1 MGDLFTT
8 QELMIFGVVMLVV
21 LLITVIATLE
31 IQKAQKRKKNKIRKK
46 ESTSDMFFLKAY
58 MKLSRFF
65 LTEDALRKITENVQ
79 SMSCYSP
86 RDSFIL
92 AAKYLLMAL
101 SIGVA
106 FVIGS
111 IFLFDDII
119 SIILCSSFGFIFASV
134 MVDKQIDKIN
144 IKVYNQLRGAIS
156 SIREEYLRTNSVP
169 EAIENSEYGKE
180 LKPSFD
186 SIYNILTQ
194 SNAES
199 KLKEFF
205 ERTPFR
211 HIQTLARV
219 CYDINNSGDEIDA
232 LGNSNF
238 LTAMNNMSTDINNEL
253 SRMKYQKTKFGKLEY
268 LALIPVVGIK
278 LIESFFV
285 GIMPGT
291 AVIYEGSTGYVI
303 RIATLAISIIVYTI
317 IAKINTT
324 QSIKEDDR
332 NPVFCNLIKNSKFIR
347 HFVYDWAPKNDRK
360 GSRQK
365 VQDRLQKALSKKG
378 VEEFYLEKVVYAI
391 GVFIISIFALLCAI
405 QMGKQHMLAS
415 TQSLSLV
422 DMEMSVDIDQQTL
435 LDMDNE
441 YMASRDEGKEY
452 STDELTMFVQGRL
465 PGLSDMEIQDQMK
478 RIESK
483 YQTIKNAYFHWYY
496 IIICFVLGFIGYM
509 LPNALIMLRRWLV
522 VNEAEDDFL
531 QLQTLMSIIMNT
543 DGDTLDALEQMSEM
557 SKIHKEML
565 LYCYH
570 SYPSNPD
577 KELWML
583 EQKTPIMEFKRFI
596 GKMRLSVSDLS
607 LKEVFSDLML
617 EREYIQEQRDIKMR
631 QSIDKKRTLCGML
644 SKLPMGIMVIGEF
657 LFPIGYLGATE
668 LMSAINSM
676 QSM

>member
-1 MGDLFTT
+1 MGLTKQDYIMFACI
-8 QELMIFGVVMLVV
+8 MIPVLVLTIIGVLWF
-21 LLITVIATLE
+21 E
-31 IQKAQKRKKNKIRKK
+31 KQKKRKKNKMRKK
-46 ESTSDMFFLKAY
+46 DSGLDIFLLKVY
-58 MKLSRFF
+58 MKLDNFF
-65 LTEDALRKITENVQ
+65 LTEDTLRKITKQVQ

-86 RDSFIL
+86 RDSYIL
-92 AAKYLLMAL
+92 AAKYMLMAMG
-101 SIGVA
+101 IAAA
-106 FVIGS
+106 FIIAAV
-111 IFLFDDII
+111 LMFDDMV
-119 SIILCSSFGFIFASV
+119 SVALCSSFGLVFASV
-134 MVDKQIDKIN
+134 MVDKQVDKIN

-169 EAIENSEYGKE
+169 EAIENAEYGKE

-194 SNAES
+194 SNAEA

-232 LGNSNF
+232 YGNSNF

-253 SRMKYQKTKFGKLEY
+253 SRMKYQKMRFGKLEY

-278 LIESFFV
+278 IIEKFFV

-291 AVIYEGSTGYVI
+291 AVIYQGSTGYLI
-303 RIATLAISIIVYTI
+303 RIGTLALSIVVYTI

-332 NPVFCNLIKNSKFIR
+332 IYAFCALIKNSKFIR
-347 HFVYDWAPKNDRK
+347 HFVYDWCPKNDK
-360 GSRQK
+360 KNSRMK
-365 VQDRLQKALSKKG
+365 VQNKLNKALSKKG
-378 VEEFYLEKVVYAI
+378 VEEFYLEKVVYGIAI
-391 GVFIISIFALLCAI
+391 FFISIFAMLCAI
-405 QMGKQHMLAS
+405 QMGKQHMLGS

-422 DMEMSVDIDQQTL
+422 DMELSIKVDKQTM

-441 YMASRDEGKEY
+441 YIKMRESGKEFKN
-452 STDELTMFVQGRL
+452 DEAYNFVQKYM
-465 PGLSDMEIQDQMK
+465 PGLSDMETQDQQK
-478 RIESK
+478 RLESK
-483 YQTIKNAYFHWYY
+483 YNTIAKAYFHWWM
-496 IIICFVLGFIGYM
+496 IIICFILAVVGYN
-509 LPNALIMLRRWLV
+509 LPNMLLKLRRWLV

-557 SKIHKEML
+557 SKIHQEML

-577 KELWML
+577 KELWIL

-607 LKEVFSDLML
+607 LKEVFADLML
-617 EREYIQEQRDIKMR
+617 ERDYIQEQRDIKMR
-631 QSIDKKRTLCGML
+631 QAIDKKRTLCGML
-644 SKLPMGIMVIGEF
+644 SKAPMGIMVVGEF

>member
-1 MGDLFTT
+1 MGLTKQDYIMFACI
-8 QELMIFGVVMLVV
+8 MIPVLVLTIIGVLWF
-21 LLITVIATLE
+21 E
-31 IQKAQKRKKNKIRKK
+31 KQKKRKKNKMRKK
-46 ESTSDMFFLKAY
+46 DSGLDIFLLKVY
-58 MKLSRFF
+58 MKLDNFF
-65 LTEDALRKITENVQ
+65 LTEDTLRKITKQVQ

-86 RDSFIL
+86 RDSYIL
-92 AAKYLLMAL
+92 AAKYMLMAMG
-101 SIGVA
+101 IAAA
-106 FVIGS
+106 FIIAAV
-111 IFLFDDII
+111 LMFDDMV
-119 SIILCSSFGFIFASV
+119 SVALCSSFGLVFASV
-134 MVDKQIDKIN
+134 MVDKQVDKIN

-169 EAIENSEYGKE
+169 EAIENAEYGKE

-194 SNAES
+194 SNAEA

-232 LGNSNF
+232 YGNSNF

-253 SRMKYQKTKFGKLEY
+253 SRMKYQKMRFGKLEY

-278 LIESFFV
+278 IIEKFFV

-291 AVIYEGSTGYVI
+291 AVIYQGSTGYLI
-303 RIATLAISIIVYTI
+303 RIGTLALSIVVYTI

-332 NPVFCNLIKNSKFIR
+332 IYAFCALIKNSKFIR
-347 HFVYDWAPKNDRK
+347 HFVYDWCPKNDK
-360 GSRQK
+360 KNSRMK
-365 VQDRLQKALSKKG
+365 VQNKLNKALSKKG
-378 VEEFYLEKVVYAI
+378 VEEFYLEKVVYGIAI
-391 GVFIISIFALLCAI
+391 FFISIFAMLCAI
-405 QMGKQHMLAS
+405 QMGKQHMLGS

-422 DMEMSVDIDQQTL
+422 DMELSIKVDKQDM

-441 YMASRDEGKEY
+441 YIKMRESGKEFKN
-452 STDELTMFVQGRL
+452 DEAYNFVQKYM
-465 PGLSDMEIQDQMK
+465 PGLSDMETQDQQK
-478 RIESK
+478 RLESK
-483 YQTIKNAYFHWYY
+483 YNTIAKAYFHWWM
-496 IIICFVLGFIGYM
+496 IIICFALAVIGYN
-509 LPNALIMLRRWLV
+509 LPNMLLKLRRWLV

-557 SKIHKEML
+557 SKIHQEML

-577 KELWML
+577 KELWIL

-607 LKEVFSDLML
+607 LKEVFADLML
-617 EREYIQEQRDIKMR
+617 ERDYIQEQRDIKMR
-631 QSIDKKRTLCGML
+631 QAIDKKRTLCGML
-644 SKLPMGIMVIGEF
+644 SKAPMGIMVVGEF

>member
-1 MGDLFTT
+1 MGLTKQDYIMFACI
-8 QELMIFGVVMLVV
+8 MIPVLVLTIIGVLWF
-21 LLITVIATLE
+21 E
-31 IQKAQKRKKNKIRKK
+31 KQKKRKKNKMRKK
-46 ESTSDMFFLKAY
+46 DSGLDIFLLKVY
-58 MKLSRFF
+58 MKLDNFF
-65 LTEDALRKITENVQ
+65 LTEDTLRKITKQVQ

-86 RDSFIL
+86 RDSYIL
-92 AAKYLLMAL
+92 AAKYMLMAMG
-101 SIGVA
+101 IAAA
-106 FVIGS
+106 FIIAAV
-111 IFLFDDII
+111 LMFDDMV
-119 SIILCSSFGFIFASV
+119 SVALCSSFGLVFASV
-134 MVDKQIDKIN
+134 MVDKQVDKIN

-169 EAIENSEYGKE
+169 EAIENAEYGKE

-194 SNAES
+194 SNAEA

-232 LGNSNF
+232 YGNSNF

-253 SRMKYQKTKFGKLEY
+253 SRMKYQKMRFGKLEY

-278 LIESFFV
+278 IIEKFFV

-291 AVIYEGSTGYVI
+291 AVIYQGSTGYLI
-303 RIATLAISIIVYTI
+303 RIGTLALSIVVYTI

-332 NPVFCNLIKNSKFIR
+332 IYAFCALIKNSKFIR
-347 HFVYDWAPKNDRK
+347 HFVYDWCPKNDK
-360 GSRQK
+360 KNSRMK
-365 VQDRLQKALSKKG
+365 VQNKLNKALSKKG
-378 VEEFYLEKVVYAI
+378 VEEFYLEKVVYGIAI
-391 GVFIISIFALLCAI
+391 FFISIFAMMCAI
-405 QMGKQHMLAS
+405 QMGKQHMLGS

-422 DMEMSVDIDQQTL
+422 DMELSIKVDKQDM

-441 YMASRDEGKEY
+441 YIKMRESGKEFKN
-452 STDELTMFVQGRL
+452 DEAYNFVQKYM
-465 PGLSDMEIQDQMK
+465 PGLSDMETQDQQK
-478 RIESK
+478 RLESK
-483 YQTIKNAYFHWYY
+483 YNTIAKAYFHWWM
-496 IIICFVLGFIGYM
+496 IIICFILAVIGYN
-509 LPNALIMLRRWLV
+509 LPNMLLTLRRWLV

-557 SKIHKEML
+557 SKIHQEML

-577 KELWML
+577 KELWIL

-607 LKEVFSDLML
+607 LKEVFADLML
-617 EREYIQEQRDIKMR
+617 ERDYIQEQRDIKMR
-631 QSIDKKRTLCGML
+631 QAIDKKRTLCGML
-644 SKLPMGIMVIGEF
+644 SKAPMGIMVVGEF

>member
-8 QELMIFGVVMLVV
+8 QELIIFGVVMFSMM
-21 LLITVIATLE
+21 LIGSIAFLE
-31 IQKAQKRKKNKIRKK
+31 IQKRQKRAKRKLKKS
-46 ESTSDMFFLKAY
+46 ESATDQFLLQAY
-58 MKLSRFF
+58 MKLRSFF
-65 LTEDALRKITENVQ
+65 LTSGTVEKVTKNVQ
-79 SMSCYSP
+79 SMSCYAP
-86 RDSFIL
+86 RDSYIL
-92 AAKYLLMAL
+92 TAKYVIMAMC
-101 SIGVA
+101 IAVA
-106 FVIGS
+106 FLIGS
-111 IFLFDDII
+111 VILFDDII
-119 SIILCSSFGFIFASV
+119 SMILCSSFGFIFASV

-169 EAIENSEYGKE
+169 EAIENAEYGKE

-194 SNAES
+194 SRGEE
-199 KLKEFF
+199 KLNEFF

-219 CYDINNSGDEIDA
+219 CYDINNSGDEIDQH
-232 LGNSNF
+232 GNSNF

-253 SRMKYQKTKFGKLEY
+253 SRMKYQKMKFGMLEY
-268 LALIPVVGIK
+268 LALIPVVGIR
-278 LIESFFV
+278 LIETFFV

-303 RIATLAISIIVYTI
+303 RISTLAISIIVYTI

-324 QSIKEDDR
+324 QSINEDDR
-332 NPVFCNLIKNSKFIR
+332 SPVFCNLIEKNKFIR
-347 HFVYDWAPKNDRK
+347 HLVYDWCPKNDK
-360 GSRQK
+360 KQSRLK
-365 VQDRLQKALSKKG
+365 VQNKLNKALSKKG
-378 VEEFYLEKVVYAI
+378 VEEFYLEKMTYAV
-391 GVFIISIFALLCAI
+391 GVFLISILALLCAI
-405 QMGKQHMLAS
+405 QMGRQHMLTS

-422 DMEMSVDIDQQTL
+422 DMEMSVEVDQQDL

-441 YMASRDEGKEY
+441 YIAERESGKEF
-452 STDELTMFVQGRL
+452 SNDEAYYFVQNRI
-465 PGLSDMEIQDQMK
+465 PGLSDMEIQDQQK
-478 RIESK
+478 RLESK
-483 YQTIKNAYFHWYY
+483 YNTIKNSYFHWWM
-496 IIICFVLGFIGYM
+496 ILICFGISIAGYM
-509 LPNALIMLRRWLV
+509 LPNMLLMLRRWLV
-522 VNEAEDDFL
+522 INEAEDDFL
-531 QLQTLMSIIMNT
+531 QLQTLMSILMNT
-543 DGDTLDALEQMSEM
+543 DGDTLDALEQMSQM

-577 KELWML
+577 KELWTL

-596 GKMRLSVSDLS
+596 GKMRLTVTDLS
-607 LKEVFSDLML
+607 LREVFADLML

-631 QSIDKKRTLCGML
+631 RSIDKKRTLCGML

-676 QSM
+676 QEM

>member
-1 MGDLFTT
+1 MGLTKQDYIMFACI
-8 QELMIFGVVMLVV
+8 MIPVLVLTIIGV
-21 LLITVIATLE
+21 IWFE
-31 IQKAQKRKKNKIRKK
+31 KQKKRKKNKMRKK
-46 ESTSDMFFLKAY
+46 DSGLDIFLLKVY
-58 MKLSRFF
+58 MKLDNFF
-65 LTEDALRKITENVQ
+65 LTEDILRKITKQVQ

-86 RDSFIL
+86 RDSYIL
-92 AAKYLLMAL
+92 AAKYMLMAMG
-101 SIGVA
+101 IAAA
-106 FVIGS
+106 FIIAAV
-111 IFLFDDII
+111 LMFDDMV
-119 SIILCSSFGFIFASV
+119 SVALCSSFGLVFASV
-134 MVDKQIDKIN
+134 MVDKQVDKIN

-169 EAIENSEYGKE
+169 EAIENAEYGKE

-194 SNAES
+194 SNAEA

-232 LGNSNF
+232 YGNSNF

-253 SRMKYQKTKFGKLEY
+253 SRMKYQKMRFGKLEY

-278 LIESFFV
+278 IIEKFFV

-291 AVIYEGSTGYVI
+291 AVIYQGSTGYLI
-303 RIATLAISIIVYTI
+303 RIGTLALSIVVYTI

-332 NPVFCNLIKNSKFIR
+332 IYAFCALIKNSKFIR
-347 HFVYDWAPKNDRK
+347 HFVYDWCPKNDK
-360 GSRQK
+360 KNSRMK
-365 VQDRLQKALSKKG
+365 VQNKLNKALSKKG
-378 VEEFYLEKVVYAI
+378 VEEFYLEKVVYGIAI
-391 GVFIISIFALLCAI
+391 FFISIFAMLCAI
-405 QMGKQHMLAS
+405 QMGKQHMLGS

-422 DMEMSVDIDQQTL
+422 DMELSIKVDKQTM

-441 YMASRDEGKEY
+441 YIKMRESGKEFKN
-452 STDELTMFVQGRL
+452 DEAYNFVQKYM
-465 PGLSDMEIQDQMK
+465 PGLSDMETQDQQK
-478 RIESK
+478 RLESK
-483 YQTIKNAYFHWYY
+483 YNTIAKAYFHWWM
-496 IIICFVLGFIGYM
+496 IIICFALAVIGYN
-509 LPNALIMLRRWLV
+509 LPNMLLKLRRWLV

-557 SKIHKEML
+557 SKIHQEML

-577 KELWML
+577 KELWIL

-607 LKEVFSDLML
+607 LKEVFADLML
-617 EREYIQEQRDIKMR
+617 ERDYIQEQRDIKMR
-631 QSIDKKRTLCGML
+631 QAIDKKRTLCGML
-644 SKLPMGIMVIGEF
+644 SKAPMGIMVVGEF

>member
-1 MGDLFTT
+1 MGLTKQDYIMFACI
-8 QELMIFGVVMLVV
+8 MIPVLVLTIIGVLWF
-21 LLITVIATLE
+21 E
-31 IQKAQKRKKNKIRKK
+31 KQKKRKKNKMRKK
-46 ESTSDMFFLKAY
+46 DSGLDIFLLKVY
-58 MKLSRFF
+58 MKLDNFF
-65 LTEDALRKITENVQ
+65 LTEDTLRKITKQVQ

-86 RDSFIL
+86 RDSYIL
-92 AAKYLLMAL
+92 AAKYMLMAMG
-101 SIGVA
+101 IAAA
-106 FVIGS
+106 FIIAAV
-111 IFLFDDII
+111 LMFDDMV
-119 SIILCSSFGFIFASV
+119 SVALCSSFGLVFASV
-134 MVDKQIDKIN
+134 MVDKQVDKIN

-169 EAIENSEYGKE
+169 EAIENAEYGKE

-194 SNAES
+194 SNAEA

-232 LGNSNF
+232 YGNSNF

-253 SRMKYQKTKFGKLEY
+253 SRMKYQKMRFGKLEY

-278 LIESFFV
+278 IIEKFFV

-291 AVIYEGSTGYVI
+291 AVIYQGSTGYLI
-303 RIATLAISIIVYTI
+303 RIGTLALSIVVYTI

-332 NPVFCNLIKNSKFIR
+332 IYAFCALIKNSKFIR
-347 HFVYDWAPKNDRK
+347 HFVYDWCPKNDK
-360 GSRQK
+360 KQSRMK
-365 VQDRLQKALSKKG
+365 VQNKLNKALSKKG
-378 VEEFYLEKVVYAI
+378 VEEFYLEKVTYGIAI
-391 GVFIISIFALLCAI
+391 FFISIFAMMCAI
-405 QMGKQHMLAS
+405 QMGKQHMLGS

-422 DMEMSVDIDQQTL
+422 DMELSIKVDKQDM

-441 YMASRDEGKEY
+441 YIKMRESGKEFKN
-452 STDELTMFVQGRL
+452 DEAYNFVQKYM
-465 PGLSDMEIQDQMK
+465 PGLSDMETQDQQK
-478 RIESK
+478 RLESK
-483 YQTIKNAYFHWYY
+483 YNTIAKAYFHWWM
-496 IIICFVLGFIGYM
+496 IIICFVLAVVGYN
-509 LPNALIMLRRWLV
+509 LPNMLLKLRRWLV

-557 SKIHKEML
+557 SKIHQEML

-577 KELWML
+577 KELWIL

-607 LKEVFSDLML
+607 LKEVFADLML
-617 EREYIQEQRDIKMR
+617 ERDYIQEQRDIKMR
-631 QSIDKKRTLCGML
+631 QAIDKKRTLCGML
-644 SKLPMGIMVIGEF
+644 SKAPMGIMVAGEF

>member
-1 MGDLFTT
+1 MGLTKQDYIMFACI
-8 QELMIFGVVMLVV
+8 MIPVLVLTIIGVLWF
-21 LLITVIATLE
+21 E
-31 IQKAQKRKKNKIRKK
+31 KQKKHKKNKMRKK
-46 ESTSDMFFLKAY
+46 DSGLDIFLLKVY
-58 MKLSRFF
+58 MKLDNFF
-65 LTEDALRKITENVQ
+65 LTEDTLRKITKQVQ

-86 RDSFIL
+86 RDSYIL
-92 AAKYLLMAL
+92 AAKYMLMAMG
-101 SIGVA
+101 IAAA
-106 FVIGS
+106 FIIAAV
-111 IFLFDDII
+111 LMFDDMV
-119 SIILCSSFGFIFASV
+119 SVALCSSFGLVFASV
-134 MVDKQIDKIN
+134 MVDKQVDKIN

-169 EAIENSEYGKE
+169 EAIENAEYGKE

-194 SNAES
+194 SNAEA

-232 LGNSNF
+232 YGNSNF

-253 SRMKYQKTKFGKLEY
+253 SRMKYQKMRFGKLEY

-278 LIESFFV
+278 IIEKFFV

-291 AVIYEGSTGYVI
+291 AVIYQGSTGYLV
-303 RIATLAISIIVYTI
+303 RIGTLALSIVVYTI

-332 NPVFCNLIKNSKFIR
+332 IYAFCALIKNSKFIR
-347 HFVYDWAPKNDRK
+347 HFVYDWCPKNDK
-360 GSRQK
+360 KNSRMK
-365 VQDRLQKALSKKG
+365 VQNKLNKALSKKG
-378 VEEFYLEKVVYAI
+378 VEEFYLEKVVYGIAI
-391 GVFIISIFALLCAI
+391 FFISIFAMLCAI
-405 QMGKQHMLAS
+405 QMGKQHMLGS

-422 DMEMSVDIDQQTL
+422 DMELSVKVDKQTM

-441 YMASRDEGKEY
+441 YIKMRESGKEFKN
-452 STDELTMFVQGRL
+452 DEAYNFVQKYM
-465 PGLSDMEIQDQMK
+465 PGLSDMETQDQQK
-478 RIESK
+478 RLESK
-483 YQTIKNAYFHWYY
+483 YNTIAKAYFHWWM
-496 IIICFVLGFIGYM
+496 IIICFVLAVIGYN
-509 LPNALIMLRRWLV
+509 LPNMLLKLRRWLV

-557 SKIHKEML
+557 SKIHQEML

-577 KELWML
+577 KELWIL

-607 LKEVFSDLML
+607 LKEVFADLML
-617 EREYIQEQRDIKMR
+617 ERDYIQEQRDIKMR
-631 QSIDKKRTLCGML
+631 QAIDKKRTLCGML
-644 SKLPMGIMVIGEF
+644 SKAPMGIMVVGEF

>member
-1 MGDLFTT
+1 MGLTKQDYIMFACI
-8 QELMIFGVVMLVV
+8 MIPVLVLTIIGVLWF
-21 LLITVIATLE
+21 E
-31 IQKAQKRKKNKIRKK
+31 KQKKRKKNKMRKK
-46 ESTSDMFFLKAY
+46 DSGLDIFLLKVY
-58 MKLSRFF
+58 MKLDNFF
-65 LTEDALRKITENVQ
+65 LTEDTLRKITKQVQ

-86 RDSFIL
+86 RDSYIL
-92 AAKYLLMAL
+92 AAKYMLMAMG
-101 SIGVA
+101 IAAA
-106 FVIGS
+106 FIIAAV
-111 IFLFDDII
+111 LMFDDMV
-119 SIILCSSFGFIFASV
+119 SVALCSSFGLVFASV
-134 MVDKQIDKIN
+134 MVDKQVDKIN

-169 EAIENSEYGKE
+169 EAIENAEYGKE

-194 SNAES
+194 SNAEA

-232 LGNSNF
+232 YGNSNF

-253 SRMKYQKTKFGKLEY
+253 SRMKYQKMRFGKLEY

-278 LIESFFV
+278 IIEKFFV

-291 AVIYEGSTGYVI
+291 AVIYQGSTGYLI
-303 RIATLAISIIVYTI
+303 RIGTLALSIVVYTI

-332 NPVFCNLIKNSKFIR
+332 IYAFCALIKNSKFIR
-347 HFVYDWAPKNDRK
+347 HFVYDWCPKNDK
-360 GSRQK
+360 KNSRMK
-365 VQDRLQKALSKKG
+365 VQNKLNKALSKKG
-378 VEEFYLEKVVYAI
+378 VEEFYLEKVVYGIAI
-391 GVFIISIFALLCAI
+391 FFISIFAMLCAI
-405 QMGKQHMLAS
+405 QMGKQHMLGS

-422 DMEMSVDIDQQTL
+422 DMELSIKVDKQTM

-441 YMASRDEGKEY
+441 YIKMRESGKEFKN
-452 STDELTMFVQGRL
+452 DEAYNFVQKYM
-465 PGLSDMEIQDQMK
+465 PGLSDMETQDQQK
-478 RIESK
+478 RLESK
-483 YQTIKNAYFHWYY
+483 YNTIAKAYFHWWM
-496 IIICFVLGFIGYM
+496 IIICFILAVIGYN
-509 LPNALIMLRRWLV
+509 LPNMLLKLRRWLV

-557 SKIHKEML
+557 SKIHQEML

-577 KELWML
+577 KELWIL

-607 LKEVFSDLML
+607 LKEVFADLML
-617 EREYIQEQRDIKMR
+617 ERDYIQEQRDIKMR
-631 QSIDKKRTLCGML
+631 QAIDKKRTLCGML
-644 SKLPMGIMVIGEF
+644 SKAPMGIMVVGEF

>member
-1 MGDLFTT
+1 MGLTKQDYIMFACI
-8 QELMIFGVVMLVV
+8 MIPVLVLTIIGVLWF
-21 LLITVIATLE
+21 E
-31 IQKAQKRKKNKIRKK
+31 KQKKRKKNKMRKK
-46 ESTSDMFFLKAY
+46 DSGLDIFLLKVY
-58 MKLSRFF
+58 MKLDNFF
-65 LTEDALRKITENVQ
+65 LTEDTLRKITKQVQ

-86 RDSFIL
+86 RDSYIL
-92 AAKYLLMAL
+92 AAKYMLMAMG
-101 SIGVA
+101 IAAA
-106 FVIGS
+106 FILAA
-111 IFLFDDII
+111 ILMFDDMV
-119 SIILCSSFGFIFASV
+119 SVALCSSFGLVFASV
-134 MVDKQIDKIN
+134 MVDKQVDKIN

-169 EAIENSEYGKE
+169 EAIENAEYGKE

-194 SNAES
+194 SNAEA

-232 LGNSNF
+232 YGNSNF

-253 SRMKYQKTKFGKLEY
+253 SRMKYQKMRFGKLEY

-278 LIESFFV
+278 IIEKFFV

-291 AVIYEGSTGYVI
+291 AVIYQGSTGYLI
-303 RIATLAISIIVYTI
+303 RIGTLALSIVVYTI

-332 NPVFCNLIKNSKFIR
+332 IYAFCALIKNSKFIR
-347 HFVYDWAPKNDRK
+347 HFVYDWCPKNDK
-360 GSRQK
+360 KQSRMK
-365 VQDRLQKALSKKG
+365 VQNKLNKALSKKG
-378 VEEFYLEKVVYAI
+378 VEEFYLEKVTYGIAI
-391 GVFIISIFALLCAI
+391 FFISIFAMLCAI
-405 QMGKQHMLAS
+405 QMGKQHMLGS

-422 DMEMSVDIDQQTL
+422 DMELSIKVDKQDM

-441 YMASRDEGKEY
+441 YIKMRESGKEFKN
-452 STDELTMFVQGRL
+452 DEAYNFVQKYM
-465 PGLSDMEIQDQMK
+465 PGLSDMETQDQQK
-478 RIESK
+478 RLESK
-483 YQTIKNAYFHWYY
+483 YNTIAKAYFHWWM
-496 IIICFVLGFIGYM
+496 IIICFILAVVGYN
-509 LPNALIMLRRWLV
+509 LPNMLLKLRRWLV

-557 SKIHKEML
+557 SKIHQEML

-577 KELWML
+577 KELWIL

-607 LKEVFSDLML
+607 LKEVFADLML
-617 EREYIQEQRDIKMR
+617 ERDYIQEQRDIKMR
-631 QSIDKKRTLCGML
+631 QAIDKKRTLCGML
-644 SKLPMGIMVIGEF
+644 SKAPMGIMVAGEF

>member
-1 MGDLFTT
+1 MGLTKQDYIMFACI
-8 QELMIFGVVMLVV
+8 MIPVLVLTIIGVLWF
-21 LLITVIATLE
+21 E
-31 IQKAQKRKKNKIRKK
+31 KQKKHKKNKMRKK
-46 ESTSDMFFLKAY
+46 DSGLDIFLLKVY
-58 MKLSRFF
+58 MKLDNFF
-65 LTEDALRKITENVQ
+65 LTEDTLRKITKQVQ

-86 RDSFIL
+86 RDSYIL
-92 AAKYLLMAL
+92 AAKYMLMAMG
-101 SIGVA
+101 IAAA
-106 FVIGS
+106 FIIAAV
-111 IFLFDDII
+111 LMFDDMV
-119 SIILCSSFGFIFASV
+119 SVALCSSFGLVFASV
-134 MVDKQIDKIN
+134 MVDKQVDKIN

-169 EAIENSEYGKE
+169 EAIENAEYGKE

-194 SNAES
+194 SNAEA

-232 LGNSNF
+232 YGNSNF

-253 SRMKYQKTKFGKLEY
+253 SRMKYQKMRFGKLEY

-278 LIESFFV
+278 IIEKFFV

-291 AVIYEGSTGYVI
+291 AVIYQGSTGYLV
-303 RIATLAISIIVYTI
+303 RIGTLALSIVVYTI

-332 NPVFCNLIKNSKFIR
+332 IYAFCALIKNSKFIR
-347 HFVYDWAPKNDRK
+347 HFVYDWCPKNDK
-360 GSRQK
+360 KNSRMK
-365 VQDRLQKALSKKG
+365 VQNKLNKALSKKG
-378 VEEFYLEKVVYAI
+378 VEEFYLEKVVYGIAI
-391 GVFIISIFALLCAI
+391 FFISIFAMLCAI
-405 QMGKQHMLAS
+405 QMGKQHMLGS

-422 DMEMSVDIDQQTL
+422 DMELSIKVDKQTM

-441 YMASRDEGKEY
+441 YIKMRESGKEFKN
-452 STDELTMFVQGRL
+452 DEAYNFVQKYM
-465 PGLSDMEIQDQMK
+465 PGLSDMETQDQQK
-478 RIESK
+478 RLESK
-483 YQTIKNAYFHWYY
+483 YNTIAKAYFHWWM
-496 IIICFVLGFIGYM
+496 IIICFVLAVIGYN
-509 LPNALIMLRRWLV
+509 LPNMLLKLRRWLV

-557 SKIHKEML
+557 SKIHQEML

-577 KELWML
+577 KELWIL

-607 LKEVFSDLML
+607 LKEVFADLML
-617 EREYIQEQRDIKMR
+617 ERDYIQEQRDIKMR
-631 QSIDKKRTLCGML
+631 QAIDKKRTLCGML
-644 SKLPMGIMVIGEF
+644 SKAPMGIMVVGEF

>member
-1 MGDLFTT
+1 MGLTKQDYIMFACI
-8 QELMIFGVVMLVV
+8 MIPVLVLTIIGVLWFGK
-21 LLITVIATLE
+21 
-31 IQKAQKRKKNKIRKK
+31 QKKRKKNKMRKK
-46 ESTSDMFFLKAY
+46 DSGLDIFLLKVY
-58 MKLSRFF
+58 MKLDNFF
-65 LTEDALRKITENVQ
+65 LTEDTLRKITKQVQ

-86 RDSFIL
+86 RDSYIL
-92 AAKYLLMAL
+92 AAKYMLMAMG
-101 SIGVA
+101 IAAA
-106 FVIGS
+106 FI
-111 IFLFDDII
+111 IAAILMFDDMV
-119 SIILCSSFGFIFASV
+119 SVALCSSFGLVFASV
-134 MVDKQIDKIN
+134 MVDKQVDKIN

-169 EAIENSEYGKE
+169 EAIENAEYGKE

-194 SNAES
+194 SNAEA

-232 LGNSNF
+232 YGNSNF

-253 SRMKYQKTKFGKLEY
+253 SRMKYQKMRFGKLEY

-278 LIESFFV
+278 IIEKFFV

-291 AVIYEGSTGYVI
+291 AVIYQGSTGYLI
-303 RIATLAISIIVYTI
+303 RIGTLALSIVVYTI

-332 NPVFCNLIKNSKFIR
+332 IYAFCALIKNSKFIR
-347 HFVYDWAPKNDRK
+347 HFVYDWCPKNDK
-360 GSRQK
+360 KQSRMK
-365 VQDRLQKALSKKG
+365 VQNKLNKALSKKG
-378 VEEFYLEKVVYAI
+378 VEEFYLEKVTYGIAI
-391 GVFIISIFALLCAI
+391 FFISIFAMMCAI
-405 QMGKQHMLAS
+405 QMGKQHMLGS

-422 DMEMSVDIDQQTL
+422 DMELSIKVDKQTM

-441 YMASRDEGKEY
+441 YIKMRESGKEFKN
-452 STDELTMFVQGRL
+452 DEAYNFVQKYM
-465 PGLSDMEIQDQMK
+465 PGLSDMETQDQQK
-478 RIESK
+478 RLESK
-483 YQTIKNAYFHWYY
+483 YNTIAKAYFHWWM
-496 IIICFVLGFIGYM
+496 IIICFILAVIGYN
-509 LPNALIMLRRWLV
+509 LPNMLLKLRRWLV

-557 SKIHKEML
+557 SKIHQEML

-577 KELWML
+577 KELWIL

-607 LKEVFSDLML
+607 LKEVFADLML
-617 EREYIQEQRDIKMR
+617 ERDYIQEQRDIKMR
-631 QSIDKKRTLCGML
+631 QAIDKKRTLCGML
-644 SKLPMGIMVIGEF
+644 SKAPMGIMVVGEF

>member
-1 MGDLFTT
+1 MGLTKQDYIMFACI
-8 QELMIFGVVMLVV
+8 MIPVLVLTIIGVLWF
-21 LLITVIATLE
+21 E
-31 IQKAQKRKKNKIRKK
+31 KQKKRKKNKMRKK
-46 ESTSDMFFLKAY
+46 DSGLDIFLLKVY
-58 MKLSRFF
+58 MKLDNFF
-65 LTEDALRKITENVQ
+65 LTEDTLRKITKQVQ

-86 RDSFIL
+86 RDSYIL
-92 AAKYLLMAL
+92 AAKYMLMAMG
-101 SIGVA
+101 IAAA
-106 FVIGS
+106 FIIAAV
-111 IFLFDDII
+111 LMFDDMV
-119 SIILCSSFGFIFASV
+119 SVALCSSFGLVFASV
-134 MVDKQIDKIN
+134 MVDKQVDKIN

-169 EAIENSEYGKE
+169 EAIENAEYGKE

-194 SNAES
+194 SNAEA

-232 LGNSNF
+232 YGNSNF
-238 LTAMNNMSTDINNEL
+238 LTAMNNMSTDVNNEL
-253 SRMKYQKTKFGKLEY
+253 SRMKYQKMRFGKLEY

-278 LIESFFV
+278 IIEKFFI

-291 AVIYEGSTGYVI
+291 AVIYQGSTGYLI
-303 RIATLAISIIVYTI
+303 RIGTLALSIVVYTI

-332 NPVFCNLIKNSKFIR
+332 IYAFCALIKNSKFIR
-347 HFVYDWAPKNDRK
+347 HFVYDWCPKNDK
-360 GSRQK
+360 KNSRMK
-365 VQDRLQKALSKKG
+365 VQNKLNKALSKKG
-378 VEEFYLEKVVYAI
+378 VEEFYLEKVVYGIAI
-391 GVFIISIFALLCAI
+391 FFISIFAMLCAI
-405 QMGKQHMLAS
+405 QMGKQHMLGS

-422 DMEMSVDIDQQTL
+422 DMELSIKVDKQTM

-441 YMASRDEGKEY
+441 YIKMRESGKEFKN
-452 STDELTMFVQGRL
+452 DEAYNFVQKYM
-465 PGLSDMEIQDQMK
+465 PGLSDMETQDQQK
-478 RIESK
+478 RLESK
-483 YQTIKNAYFHWYY
+483 YNTIAKAYFHWWM
-496 IIICFVLGFIGYM
+496 IIICFILAVIGYN
-509 LPNALIMLRRWLV
+509 LPNMLLKLRRWLV

-557 SKIHKEML
+557 SKIHQEML

-577 KELWML
+577 KELWIL

-607 LKEVFSDLML
+607 LKEVFADLML
-617 EREYIQEQRDIKMR
+617 ERDYIQEQRDIKMR
-631 QSIDKKRTLCGML
+631 QAIDKKRTLCGML
-644 SKLPMGIMVIGEF
+644 SKAPMGIMVVGEF

>member
-1 MGDLFTT
+1 MGLTKQDYIMFACI
-8 QELMIFGVVMLVV
+8 MIPVLVLTIIGVLWF
-21 LLITVIATLE
+21 E
-31 IQKAQKRKKNKIRKK
+31 KQKKRKKNKMRKK
-46 ESTSDMFFLKAY
+46 DSGLDIFLLKVY
-58 MKLSRFF
+58 MKLDNFF
-65 LTEDALRKITENVQ
+65 LTEDTLRKITKQVQ

-86 RDSFIL
+86 RDSYIL
-92 AAKYLLMAL
+92 AAKYMLMAMG
-101 SIGVA
+101 IAAA
-106 FVIGS
+106 FIIAAV
-111 IFLFDDII
+111 LMFDDMV
-119 SIILCSSFGFIFASV
+119 SVALCSSFGLVFASV
-134 MVDKQIDKIN
+134 MVDKQVDKIN

-169 EAIENSEYGKE
+169 EAIENAEYGKE

-194 SNAES
+194 SNAEA

-232 LGNSNF
+232 YGNSNF

-253 SRMKYQKTKFGKLEY
+253 SRMKYQKMRFGKLEY

-278 LIESFFV
+278 IIEKFFV

-291 AVIYEGSTGYVI
+291 AVIYQGSTGYLI
-303 RIATLAISIIVYTI
+303 RIGTLALSIVVYTI

-332 NPVFCNLIKNSKFIR
+332 IYAFCALIKNSKFIR
-347 HFVYDWAPKNDRK
+347 HFVYDWCPKNDK
-360 GSRQK
+360 KNSRMK
-365 VQDRLQKALSKKG
+365 VQNKLNKALSKKG
-378 VEEFYLEKVVYAI
+378 VEEFYLEKVTYGIAI
-391 GVFIISIFALLCAI
+391 FFISIFAMLCAI
-405 QMGKQHMLAS
+405 QMGKQHMLGS

-422 DMEMSVDIDQQTL
+422 DMELSIKVDKQTM

-441 YMASRDEGKEY
+441 YIKMRESGKEFKN
-452 STDELTMFVQGRL
+452 DEAYNFVQKYM
-465 PGLSDMEIQDQMK
+465 PGLSDMETQDQQK
-478 RIESK
+478 RLESK
-483 YQTIKNAYFHWYY
+483 YNTIAKAYFHWWM
-496 IIICFVLGFIGYM
+496 IIICFILAVIGYN
-509 LPNALIMLRRWLV
+509 LPNMLLKLRRWLV

-557 SKIHKEML
+557 SKIHQEML

-577 KELWML
+577 KELWIL

-607 LKEVFSDLML
+607 LKEVFADLML
-617 EREYIQEQRDIKMR
+617 ERDYIQEQRDIKMR
-631 QSIDKKRTLCGML
+631 QAIDKKRTLCGML
-644 SKLPMGIMVIGEF
+644 SKAPMGIMVVGEF

>member
-1 MGDLFTT
+1 MGLTKQDYIMFACI
-8 QELMIFGVVMLVV
+8 MIPVLVLTIIGVLWF
-21 LLITVIATLE
+21 E
-31 IQKAQKRKKNKIRKK
+31 KQKKRKKNKMRKK
-46 ESTSDMFFLKAY
+46 DSGLDIFLLKVY
-58 MKLSRFF
+58 MKLDNFF
-65 LTEDALRKITENVQ
+65 LTEDTLRKITKQVQ

-86 RDSFIL
+86 RDSYIL
-92 AAKYLLMAL
+92 AAKYMLMAMG
-101 SIGVA
+101 IAAA
-106 FVIGS
+106 FIIAAV
-111 IFLFDDII
+111 LMFDDMV
-119 SIILCSSFGFIFASV
+119 SVALCSSFGLVFASV
-134 MVDKQIDKIN
+134 MVDKQVDKIN

-169 EAIENSEYGKE
+169 EAIENAEYGKE

-194 SNAES
+194 SNAEA

-232 LGNSNF
+232 YGNSNF

-253 SRMKYQKTKFGKLEY
+253 SRMKYQKMRFGKLEY

-278 LIESFFV
+278 IIEKFFV

-291 AVIYEGSTGYVI
+291 AVIYQGSTGYLI
-303 RIATLAISIIVYTI
+303 RIGTLALSIVVYTI

-332 NPVFCNLIKNSKFIR
+332 IYAFCALIKNSKFIR
-347 HFVYDWAPKNDRK
+347 HFVYDWCPKNDK
-360 GSRQK
+360 KQSRMK
-365 VQDRLQKALSKKG
+365 VQNKLNKALSKKG
-378 VEEFYLEKVVYAI
+378 VEEFYLEKVTYGIAI
-391 GVFIISIFALLCAI
+391 FFISIFAMMCAI
-405 QMGKQHMLAS
+405 QMGKQHMLGS

-422 DMEMSVDIDQQTL
+422 DMELSIKVDKQDM

-441 YMASRDEGKEY
+441 YIKMRESGKEFKN
-452 STDELTMFVQGRL
+452 DEAYNFVQKYM
-465 PGLSDMEIQDQMK
+465 PGLSDMETQDQQK
-478 RIESK
+478 RLESK
-483 YQTIKNAYFHWYY
+483 YNTIAKAYFHWWM
-496 IIICFVLGFIGYM
+496 IIICFILAVVGYN
-509 LPNALIMLRRWLV
+509 LPNMLLKLRRWLV

-557 SKIHKEML
+557 SKIHQEML

-577 KELWML
+577 KELWIL

-607 LKEVFSDLML
+607 LKEVFADLML
-617 EREYIQEQRDIKMR
+617 ERDYIQEQRDIKMR
-631 QSIDKKRTLCGML
+631 QAIDKKRTLCGML
-644 SKLPMGIMVIGEF
+644 SKAPMGIMVAGEF

>member
-1 MGDLFTT
+1 MFACI
-8 QELMIFGVVMLVV
+8 MIPVLVLTIIGVLWF
-21 LLITVIATLE
+21 E
-31 IQKAQKRKKNKIRKK
+31 KQKKRKKNKMRKK
-46 ESTSDMFFLKAY
+46 DSGLDIFLLKVY
-58 MKLSRFF
+58 MKLDNFF
-65 LTEDALRKITENVQ
+65 LTEDTLRKITKQVQ

-86 RDSFIL
+86 RDSYIL
-92 AAKYLLMAL
+92 AAKYMLMAMG
-101 SIGVA
+101 IAAA
-106 FVIGS
+106 FIIAAV
-111 IFLFDDII
+111 LMFDDMV
-119 SIILCSSFGFIFASV
+119 SVALCSSFGLVFASV
-134 MVDKQIDKIN
+134 MVDKQVDKIN

-169 EAIENSEYGKE
+169 EAIENAEYGKE

-194 SNAES
+194 SNAEA

-232 LGNSNF
+232 YGNSNF

-253 SRMKYQKTKFGKLEY
+253 SRMKYQKMRFGKLEY

-278 LIESFFV
+278 IIEKFFV

-291 AVIYEGSTGYVI
+291 AVIYQGSTGYLI
-303 RIATLAISIIVYTI
+303 RIGTLALSIVVYTI

-332 NPVFCNLIKNSKFIR
+332 IYAFCALIKNSKFIR
-347 HFVYDWAPKNDRK
+347 HFVYDWCPKNDK
-360 GSRQK
+360 KNSRMK
-365 VQDRLQKALSKKG
+365 VQNKLNKALSKKG
-378 VEEFYLEKVVYAI
+378 VEEFYLEKVVYGIAI
-391 GVFIISIFALLCAI
+391 FFISIFAMLCAI
-405 QMGKQHMLAS
+405 QMGKQHMLGS

-422 DMEMSVDIDQQTL
+422 DMELSIKVDKQTM

-441 YMASRDEGKEY
+441 YIKMRESGKEFKN
-452 STDELTMFVQGRL
+452 DEAYNFVQKYM
-465 PGLSDMEIQDQMK
+465 PGLSDMETQDQQK
-478 RIESK
+478 RLESK
-483 YQTIKNAYFHWYY
+483 YNTIAKAYFHWWM
-496 IIICFVLGFIGYM
+496 IIICFILAVIGYN
-509 LPNALIMLRRWLV
+509 LPNMLLKLRRWLV

-557 SKIHKEML
+557 SKIHQEML

-577 KELWML
+577 KELWIL

-607 LKEVFSDLML
+607 LKEVFADLML
-617 EREYIQEQRDIKMR
+617 ERDYIQEQRDIKMR
-631 QSIDKKRTLCGML
+631 QAIDKKRTLCGML
-644 SKLPMGIMVIGEF
+644 SKAPMGIMVVGEF

>member
-1 MGDLFTT
+1 MGLTKQDYIMFACI
-8 QELMIFGVVMLVV
+8 MIPVLVLTIIGVLWF
-21 LLITVIATLE
+21 E
-31 IQKAQKRKKNKIRKK
+31 KQKKRKKNKMRKK
-46 ESTSDMFFLKAY
+46 DSGLDIFLLKVY
-58 MKLSRFF
+58 MKLDNFF
-65 LTEDALRKITENVQ
+65 LTEDTLRKITKQVQ

-86 RDSFIL
+86 RDSYIL
-92 AAKYLLMAL
+92 AAKYMLMAMG
-101 SIGVA
+101 IAAA
-106 FVIGS
+106 FIIAAV
-111 IFLFDDII
+111 LMFDDMV
-119 SIILCSSFGFIFASV
+119 SVALCSSFGLVFASV
-134 MVDKQIDKIN
+134 MVDKQVDKIN

-169 EAIENSEYGKE
+169 EAIENAEYGKE

-194 SNAES
+194 SNAEA

-232 LGNSNF
+232 YGNSNF

-253 SRMKYQKTKFGKLEY
+253 SRMKYQKMRFGKLEY

-278 LIESFFV
+278 IIEKFFV

-291 AVIYEGSTGYVI
+291 AVIYQGSTGYLI
-303 RIATLAISIIVYTI
+303 RIGTLALSIVVYTI

-332 NPVFCNLIKNSKFIR
+332 IYAFCALIKNSKFIR
-347 HFVYDWAPKNDRK
+347 HFVYDWCPKNDK
-360 GSRQK
+360 KNSRMK
-365 VQDRLQKALSKKG
+365 VQNKLNKALSKKG
-378 VEEFYLEKVVYAI
+378 VEEFYLEKVVYGIAI
-391 GVFIISIFALLCAI
+391 FFISIFAMLCAI
-405 QMGKQHMLAS
+405 QMGKQHMLGS

-422 DMEMSVDIDQQTL
+422 DMELSIKVDKQDM

-441 YMASRDEGKEY
+441 YIKMRESGKEFKN
-452 STDELTMFVQGRL
+452 DEAYNFVQKYM
-465 PGLSDMEIQDQMK
+465 PGLSDMETQDQQK
-478 RIESK
+478 RLESK
-483 YQTIKNAYFHWYY
+483 YNTIAKAYFHWWM
-496 IIICFVLGFIGYM
+496 ILICFVLAVIGYN
-509 LPNALIMLRRWLV
+509 LPNMLLKLRRWLV

-557 SKIHKEML
+557 SKIHQEML

-577 KELWML
+577 KELWIL

-607 LKEVFSDLML
+607 LKEVFADLML
-617 EREYIQEQRDIKMR
+617 ERDYIQEQRDIKMR
-631 QSIDKKRTLCGML
+631 QAIDKKRTLCGML
-644 SKLPMGIMVIGEF
+644 SKAPMGIMVVGEF

>member
-1 MGDLFTT
+1 MGLTKQDYIMFACI
-8 QELMIFGVVMLVV
+8 MIPVLVLTIIGVLWF
-21 LLITVIATLE
+21 E
-31 IQKAQKRKKNKIRKK
+31 KQKKRKKNKMRKK
-46 ESTSDMFFLKAY
+46 DSGLDIFLLKVY
-58 MKLSRFF
+58 MKLDNFF
-65 LTEDALRKITENVQ
+65 LTEDTLRKITKQVQ

-86 RDSFIL
+86 RDSYIL
-92 AAKYLLMAL
+92 AAKYMLMAMG
-101 SIGVA
+101 IAAA
-106 FVIGS
+106 FILAA
-111 IFLFDDII
+111 ILMFDDMV
-119 SIILCSSFGFIFASV
+119 SVALCSSFGLVFASV
-134 MVDKQIDKIN
+134 MVDKQVDKIN

-169 EAIENSEYGKE
+169 EAIENAEYGKE

-194 SNAES
+194 SNAEA

-232 LGNSNF
+232 YGNSNF

-253 SRMKYQKTKFGKLEY
+253 SRMKYQKMRFGKLEY

-278 LIESFFV
+278 IIEKFFV

-291 AVIYEGSTGYVI
+291 AVIYQGSTGYLI
-303 RIATLAISIIVYTI
+303 RIGTLALSIVVYTI

-332 NPVFCNLIKNSKFIR
+332 IYAFCALIKNSKFIR
-347 HFVYDWAPKNDRK
+347 HFVYDWCPKNDK
-360 GSRQK
+360 KQSRMK
-365 VQDRLQKALSKKG
+365 VQNKLNKALSKKG
-378 VEEFYLEKVVYAI
+378 VEEFYLEKVTYGIAI
-391 GVFIISIFALLCAI
+391 FFISIFAMLCAI
-405 QMGKQHMLAS
+405 QMGKQHMLGS

-422 DMEMSVDIDQQTL
+422 DMELSIKVDKQDM

-441 YMASRDEGKEY
+441 YIKMRESGKEFKN
-452 STDELTMFVQGRL
+452 DEAYNFVQKYM
-465 PGLSDMEIQDQMK
+465 PGLSDMETQDQQK
-478 RIESK
+478 RLESK
-483 YQTIKNAYFHWYY
+483 YNTIAKAYFHWWM
-496 IIICFVLGFIGYM
+496 IIICFILAVIGYN
-509 LPNALIMLRRWLV
+509 LPNMLLKLRRWLV

-557 SKIHKEML
+557 SKIHQEML

-577 KELWML
+577 KELWIL

-607 LKEVFSDLML
+607 LKEVFADLML
-617 EREYIQEQRDIKMR
+617 ERDYIQEQRDIKMR
-631 QSIDKKRTLCGML
+631 QAIDKKRTLCGML
-644 SKLPMGIMVIGEF
+644 SKAPMGIMVAGEF

>member
-1 MGDLFTT
+1 MGLTKQDYIMFACI
-8 QELMIFGVVMLVV
+8 MIPVLVLTIIGVLWF
-21 LLITVIATLE
+21 E
-31 IQKAQKRKKNKIRKK
+31 KQKKRKKNKMRKK
-46 ESTSDMFFLKAY
+46 DSGLDIFLLKVY
-58 MKLSRFF
+58 MKLDNFF
-65 LTEDALRKITENVQ
+65 LTEDTLRKITKQVQ

-86 RDSFIL
+86 RDSYIL
-92 AAKYLLMAL
+92 AAKYMLMAMG
-101 SIGVA
+101 IAAA
-106 FVIGS
+106 FIIAAV
-111 IFLFDDII
+111 LMFDDMV
-119 SIILCSSFGFIFASV
+119 SVALCSSFGLVFASV
-134 MVDKQIDKIN
+134 MVDKQVDKIN

-169 EAIENSEYGKE
+169 EAIENAEYGKE

-194 SNAES
+194 SNAEA

-232 LGNSNF
+232 YGNSNF

-253 SRMKYQKTKFGKLEY
+253 SRMKYQKMRFGKLEY

-278 LIESFFV
+278 IIEKFFV

-291 AVIYEGSTGYVI
+291 AVIYQGSTGYLI
-303 RIATLAISIIVYTI
+303 RIGTLALSIVVYTI

-332 NPVFCNLIKNSKFIR
+332 IYAFCALIKNSKFIR
-347 HFVYDWAPKNDRK
+347 HFVYDWCPKNDK
-360 GSRQK
+360 KNSRMK
-365 VQDRLQKALSKKG
+365 VQNKLNKALSKKG
-378 VEEFYLEKVVYAI
+378 VEEFYLEKVVYGIAI
-391 GVFIISIFALLCAI
+391 FFISIFAMLCAI
-405 QMGKQHMLAS
+405 QMGKQHMLGS

-422 DMEMSVDIDQQTL
+422 DMELSIKVDKQTM

-441 YMASRDEGKEY
+441 YIKMRESGKEFKN
-452 STDELTMFVQGRL
+452 DEAYNFVQKYM
-465 PGLSDMEIQDQMK
+465 PGLSDMETQDQQK
-478 RIESK
+478 RLESK
-483 YQTIKNAYFHWYY
+483 YNTIAKAYFHWWM
-496 IIICFVLGFIGYM
+496 IIICFILAIIGYN
-509 LPNALIMLRRWLV
+509 LPNMLLTLRRWLV

-557 SKIHKEML
+557 SKIHQEML

-577 KELWML
+577 KELWIL

-607 LKEVFSDLML
+607 LKEVFADLML
-617 EREYIQEQRDIKMR
+617 ERDYIQEQRDIKMR
-631 QSIDKKRTLCGML
+631 QTIDKKRTLCGML
-644 SKLPMGIMVIGEF
+644 AKAPMGIMVVGEF

>member
-1 MGDLFTT
+1 MGLTKQDYIMFACI
-8 QELMIFGVVMLVV
+8 MIPVLALTIIGVLWF
-21 LLITVIATLE
+21 E
-31 IQKAQKRKKNKIRKK
+31 KQKKRKKNKMRKK
-46 ESTSDMFFLKAY
+46 DSGLDIFLLKVY
-58 MKLSRFF
+58 MKLDNFF
-65 LTEDALRKITENVQ
+65 LTEDTLRKITKQVQ

-86 RDSFIL
+86 RDSYIL
-92 AAKYLLMAL
+92 AAKYMLMAMG
-101 SIGVA
+101 IAAA
-106 FVIGS
+106 FIIAAV
-111 IFLFDDII
+111 LMFDDMV
-119 SIILCSSFGFIFASV
+119 SVALCSSFGLVFASV
-134 MVDKQIDKIN
+134 MVDKQVDKIN

-169 EAIENSEYGKE
+169 EAIENAEYGKE

-194 SNAES
+194 SNAEA

-232 LGNSNF
+232 YGNSNF

-253 SRMKYQKTKFGKLEY
+253 SRMKYQKMRFGKLEY

-278 LIESFFV
+278 IIEKFFV

-291 AVIYEGSTGYVI
+291 AVIYQGSTGYLI
-303 RIATLAISIIVYTI
+303 RIGTLALSIVVYTI

-332 NPVFCNLIKNSKFIR
+332 IYAFCALIKNSKFIR
-347 HFVYDWAPKNDRK
+347 HFVYDWCPKNDK
-360 GSRQK
+360 KQSRMK
-365 VQDRLQKALSKKG
+365 VQNKLNKALSKKG
-378 VEEFYLEKVVYAI
+378 VEEFYLEKVTYGIAI
-391 GVFIISIFALLCAI
+391 FFISIFAMMCAI
-405 QMGKQHMLAS
+405 QMGKQHMLGS

-422 DMEMSVDIDQQTL
+422 DMELSIKVDKQDM

-441 YMASRDEGKEY
+441 YIKMRESGKEFKN
-452 STDELTMFVQGRL
+452 DEAYNFVQKYM
-465 PGLSDMEIQDQMK
+465 PGLSDMETQDQQK
-478 RIESK
+478 RLESK
-483 YQTIKNAYFHWYY
+483 YNTIAKAYFHWWM
-496 IIICFVLGFIGYM
+496 IIICFILAVIGYN
-509 LPNALIMLRRWLV
+509 LPNMLLKLRRWLV

-557 SKIHKEML
+557 SKIHQEML

-577 KELWML
+577 KELWIL

-607 LKEVFSDLML
+607 LKEVFADLML
-617 EREYIQEQRDIKMR
+617 ERDYIQEQRDIKMR
-631 QSIDKKRTLCGML
+631 QAIDKKRTLCGML
-644 SKLPMGIMVIGEF
+644 SKAPMGIMVAGEF

>member
-1 MGDLFTT
+1 MGLTKQDYIMFACI
-8 QELMIFGVVMLVV
+8 MIPVLVLTIIGVLWF
-21 LLITVIATLE
+21 E
-31 IQKAQKRKKNKIRKK
+31 KQKKRKKNKMRKK
-46 ESTSDMFFLKAY
+46 DSGLDIFLLKVY
-58 MKLSRFF
+58 MKLDNFF
-65 LTEDALRKITENVQ
+65 LTEDTLRKITKQVQ

-86 RDSFIL
+86 RDSYIL
-92 AAKYLLMAL
+92 AAKYMLMAMG
-101 SIGVA
+101 IAAA
-106 FVIGS
+106 FILAA
-111 IFLFDDII
+111 ILMFDDMV
-119 SIILCSSFGFIFASV
+119 SVALCSSFGLVFASV
-134 MVDKQIDKIN
+134 MVDKQVDKIN

-169 EAIENSEYGKE
+169 EAIENAEYGKE

-194 SNAES
+194 SNAEA

-232 LGNSNF
+232 YGNSNF

-253 SRMKYQKTKFGKLEY
+253 SRMKYQKMRFGKLEY

-278 LIESFFV
+278 IIEKFFV

-291 AVIYEGSTGYVI
+291 AVIYQGSTGYLI
-303 RIATLAISIIVYTI
+303 RIGTLALSIVVYTI

-332 NPVFCNLIKNSKFIR
+332 IYAFCALIKNSKFIR
-347 HFVYDWAPKNDRK
+347 HFVYDWCPKNDK
-360 GSRQK
+360 KQSRMK
-365 VQDRLQKALSKKG
+365 VQNKLNKALSKKG
-378 VEEFYLEKVVYAI
+378 VEEFYLEKVTYGIAI
-391 GVFIISIFALLCAI
+391 FFISIFAMLCAI
-405 QMGKQHMLAS
+405 QMGKQHMLGS

-422 DMEMSVDIDQQTL
+422 DMELSIKVDKQDM

-441 YMASRDEGKEY
+441 YIKMRESGKEFKN
-452 STDELTMFVQGRL
+452 DEAYNFVQKYM
-465 PGLSDMEIQDQMK
+465 PGLSDMETQDQQK
-478 RIESK
+478 RLESK
-483 YQTIKNAYFHWYY
+483 YNTIAKAYFHWWMV
-496 IIICFVLGFIGYM
+496 IICFVLAVVGYN
-509 LPNALIMLRRWLV
+509 LPNMLLKLRRWLV

-557 SKIHKEML
+557 SKIHQEML

-577 KELWML
+577 KELWIL

-607 LKEVFSDLML
+607 LKEVFADLML
-617 EREYIQEQRDIKMR
+617 ERDYIQEQRDIKMR
-631 QSIDKKRTLCGML
+631 QAIDKKRTLCGML
-644 SKLPMGIMVIGEF
+644 SKAPMGIMVAGEF

>member
-1 MGDLFTT
+1 MGLTKQDYIMFACIIIPVVVFT
-8 QELMIFGVVMLVV
+8 IIG
-21 LLITVIATLE
+21 TLWFE
-31 IQKAQKRKKNKIRKK
+31 KQKKRKKNKMRKK
-46 ESTSDMFFLKAY
+46 DSGLDIFLLKVY
-58 MKLSRFF
+58 MKLDNFF
-65 LTEDALRKITENVQ
+65 LTEDTLRKITKQVQ

-86 RDSFIL
+86 RDSYIL
-92 AAKYLLMAL
+92 AAKYMLMAMG
-101 SIGVA
+101 IAAA
-106 FVIGS
+106 FIIAAV
-111 IFLFDDII
+111 LMFDDMV
-119 SIILCSSFGFIFASV
+119 SVALCSSFGLVFASV
-134 MVDKQIDKIN
+134 MVDKQVDKIN

-169 EAIENSEYGKE
+169 EAIENAEYGKE

-194 SNAES
+194 SNAEA

-232 LGNSNF
+232 YGNSNF

-253 SRMKYQKTKFGKLEY
+253 SRMKYQKMRFGKLEY

-278 LIESFFV
+278 IIEKFFV

-291 AVIYEGSTGYVI
+291 AVIYQGSTGYLI
-303 RIATLAISIIVYTI
+303 RIGTLALSIVVYTI

-332 NPVFCNLIKNSKFIR
+332 IYAFCALIKNSKFIR
-347 HFVYDWAPKNDRK
+347 HFVYDWCPKNDK
-360 GSRQK
+360 KNSRMK
-365 VQDRLQKALSKKG
+365 VQNKLNKALSKKG
-378 VEEFYLEKVVYAI
+378 VEEFYLEKVTYGIAI
-391 GVFIISIFALLCAI
+391 FFISIFAMMCAI
-405 QMGKQHMLAS
+405 QMGKQHMLGS

-422 DMEMSVDIDQQTL
+422 DMELSIKVDKQDM

-441 YMASRDEGKEY
+441 YIKMRESGKEFKNDEGY
-452 STDELTMFVQGRL
+452 NFVQKYM
-465 PGLSDMEIQDQMK
+465 PGLSDMETQDQQK
-478 RIESK
+478 RLESK
-483 YQTIKNAYFHWYY
+483 YNTIAKAYFHWWM
-496 IIICFVLGFIGYM
+496 IIICFILAVIGYN
-509 LPNALIMLRRWLV
+509 LPNMLLKLRRWLV

-557 SKIHKEML
+557 SKIHQEML

-577 KELWML
+577 KELWIL

-607 LKEVFSDLML
+607 LKEVFADLML
-617 EREYIQEQRDIKMR
+617 ERDYIQEQRDIKMR
-631 QSIDKKRTLCGML
+631 QAIDKKRTLCGML
-644 SKLPMGIMVIGEF
+644 SKAPMGIMVVGEF

>member
-1 MGDLFTT
+1 MGLTKQDYIMFACI
-8 QELMIFGVVMLVV
+8 MIPVLVLTIIGVLWF
-21 LLITVIATLE
+21 E
-31 IQKAQKRKKNKIRKK
+31 KQKKRKKNKMRKK
-46 ESTSDMFFLKAY
+46 DSGLDIFLLKVY
-58 MKLSRFF
+58 MKLDNFF
-65 LTEDALRKITENVQ
+65 LTEDTLRKITKQVQ

-86 RDSFIL
+86 RDSYIL
-92 AAKYLLMAL
+92 AAKYMLMAMG
-101 SIGVA
+101 IAAA
-106 FVIGS
+106 FIIAAV
-111 IFLFDDII
+111 LMFDDMV
-119 SIILCSSFGFIFASV
+119 SVALCSSFGLVFASV
-134 MVDKQIDKIN
+134 MVDKQVDKIN

-169 EAIENSEYGKE
+169 EAIENAEYGKE

-194 SNAES
+194 SNAEA

-232 LGNSNF
+232 YGNSNF

-253 SRMKYQKTKFGKLEY
+253 SRMKYQKMRFGKLEY

-278 LIESFFV
+278 IIEKFFV

-291 AVIYEGSTGYVI
+291 AVIYQGSTGYLI
-303 RIATLAISIIVYTI
+303 RIGTLALSIVVYTI

-332 NPVFCNLIKNSKFIR
+332 IYAFCALIKNSKFIR
-347 HFVYDWAPKNDRK
+347 HFVYDWCPKNDK
-360 GSRQK
+360 KNSRMK
-365 VQDRLQKALSKKG
+365 VQNKLNKALSKKG
-378 VEEFYLEKVVYAI
+378 VEEFYLEKVVYGIAI
-391 GVFIISIFALLCAI
+391 FFISIFAMLCAI
-405 QMGKQHMLAS
+405 QMGKQHMLGS

-422 DMEMSVDIDQQTL
+422 DMELSIKVDKQTM

-441 YMASRDEGKEY
+441 YIKMRESGKEFKN
-452 STDELTMFVQGRL
+452 DEAYNFVQKYM
-465 PGLSDMEIQDQMK
+465 PGLSDMETQDQQK
-478 RIESK
+478 RLESK
-483 YQTIKNAYFHWYY
+483 YNTIAKAYFHWWM
-496 IIICFVLGFIGYM
+496 ILICFVLAVIGYN
-509 LPNALIMLRRWLV
+509 LPNMLLKLRRWLV

-557 SKIHKEML
+557 SKIHQEML

-577 KELWML
+577 KELWIL

-607 LKEVFSDLML
+607 LKEVFADLML
-617 EREYIQEQRDIKMR
+617 ERDYIQEQRDIKMR
-631 QSIDKKRTLCGML
+631 QAIDKKRTLCGML
-644 SKLPMGIMVIGEF
+644 SKAPMGIMVVGEF

>member
-1 MGDLFTT
+1 MGLTKQDYIMFACI
-8 QELMIFGVVMLVV
+8 MIPVLVLTIIGVLWF
-21 LLITVIATLE
+21 E
-31 IQKAQKRKKNKIRKK
+31 KQKKRKKSKMRKK
-46 ESTSDMFFLKAY
+46 DSGLDIFLLKVY
-58 MKLSRFF
+58 MKLDNFF
-65 LTEDALRKITENVQ
+65 LTEDTLRKITKQVQ

-86 RDSFIL
+86 RDSYIL
-92 AAKYLLMAL
+92 AAKYMLMAMG
-101 SIGVA
+101 IAAA
-106 FVIGS
+106 FILAA
-111 IFLFDDII
+111 ILMFDDMV
-119 SIILCSSFGFIFASV
+119 SVALCSSFGLVFASV
-134 MVDKQIDKIN
+134 MVDKQVDKIN

-169 EAIENSEYGKE
+169 EAIENAEYGKE

-194 SNAES
+194 SNAEA

-232 LGNSNF
+232 YGNSNF

-253 SRMKYQKTKFGKLEY
+253 SRMKYQKMRFGKLEY

-278 LIESFFV
+278 IIEKFFV

-291 AVIYEGSTGYVI
+291 AVIYQGSTGYLI
-303 RIATLAISIIVYTI
+303 RIGTLALSIVVYTI

-332 NPVFCNLIKNSKFIR
+332 IYAFCALIKNSKFIR
-347 HFVYDWAPKNDRK
+347 HFVYDWCPKNDK
-360 GSRQK
+360 KQSRMK
-365 VQDRLQKALSKKG
+365 VQNKLNKALSKKG
-378 VEEFYLEKVVYAI
+378 VEEFYLEKVTYGIAI
-391 GVFIISIFALLCAI
+391 FFISIFAMMCAI
-405 QMGKQHMLAS
+405 QMGKQHMLGS

-422 DMEMSVDIDQQTL
+422 DMELSIKVDKQDM

-441 YMASRDEGKEY
+441 YIKMRESGKEFKN
-452 STDELTMFVQGRL
+452 DEAYNFVQKYM
-465 PGLSDMEIQDQMK
+465 PGLSDMETQDQQK
-478 RIESK
+478 RLESK
-483 YQTIKNAYFHWYY
+483 YNTIAKAYFHWWM
-496 IIICFVLGFIGYM
+496 IIICFILAVVGYN
-509 LPNALIMLRRWLV
+509 LPNMLLKLRRWLV

-557 SKIHKEML
+557 SKIHQEML

-577 KELWML
+577 KELWIL

-607 LKEVFSDLML
+607 LKEVFADLML
-617 EREYIQEQRDIKMR
+617 ERDYIQEQRDIKMR
-631 QSIDKKRTLCGML
+631 QAIDKKRTLCGML
-644 SKLPMGIMVIGEF
+644 SKAPMGIMVAGEF

>member
-1 MGDLFTT
+1 MGLTKQDYIMFACIIIPVLVLT
-8 QELMIFGVVMLVV
+8 IIGVLWF
-21 LLITVIATLE
+21 E
-31 IQKAQKRKKNKIRKK
+31 KQKKRKKNKMRKK
-46 ESTSDMFFLKAY
+46 DSGLDIFLLKVY
-58 MKLSRFF
+58 MKLDNFF
-65 LTEDALRKITENVQ
+65 LTEDTLRKITKQVQ

-86 RDSFIL
+86 RDSYIL
-92 AAKYLLMAL
+92 AAKYMLMAMG
-101 SIGVA
+101 IAAA
-106 FVIGS
+106 FILAAV
-111 IFLFDDII
+111 LMFDDMV
-119 SIILCSSFGFIFASV
+119 SVALCSSFGLVFASI
-134 MVDKQIDKIN
+134 MVDKQVDKIN

-169 EAIENSEYGKE
+169 EAIENAEYGKE

-194 SNAES
+194 SNAEA

-232 LGNSNF
+232 YGNSNF

-253 SRMKYQKTKFGKLEY
+253 SRMKYQKMRFGKLEY

-278 LIESFFV
+278 IIEKFFV

-291 AVIYEGSTGYVI
+291 AVIYQGSTGYLI
-303 RIATLAISIIVYTI
+303 RISTLALSIVVYTI

-332 NPVFCNLIKNSKFIR
+332 IYAFCALIKNSKFIR
-347 HFVYDWAPKNDRK
+347 HFVYDWCPKNDK
-360 GSRQK
+360 KNSRMK
-365 VQDRLQKALSKKG
+365 VQNKLNKALSKKG
-378 VEEFYLEKVVYAI
+378 VEEFYLEKVTYGIAI
-391 GVFIISIFALLCAI
+391 FFISIFAMMCAI
-405 QMGKQHMLAS
+405 QMGKQHMLGS

-422 DMEMSVDIDQQTL
+422 DMELSIKVDKQDM

-441 YMASRDEGKEY
+441 YIKMRESGKEFKNDEGY
-452 STDELTMFVQGRL
+452 NFVQKYM
-465 PGLSDMEIQDQMK
+465 PGLSDMETQDQQK
-478 RIESK
+478 RLESK
-483 YQTIKNAYFHWYY
+483 YNTIAKAYFHWWM
-496 IIICFVLGFIGYM
+496 IIICFILAVIGYN
-509 LPNALIMLRRWLV
+509 LPNMLLKLRRWLV

-557 SKIHKEML
+557 SKIHQEML

-577 KELWML
+577 KELWIL

-607 LKEVFSDLML
+607 LKEVFADLML
-617 EREYIQEQRDIKMR
+617 ERDYIQEQRDIKMR
-631 QSIDKKRTLCGML
+631 QAIDKKRTLCGML
-644 SKLPMGIMVIGEF
+644 SKAPMGIMVVGEF

>member
-1 MGDLFTT
+1 MGLTKQDYIMFACI
-8 QELMIFGVVMLVV
+8 MIPVLVLTIIGVLWF
-21 LLITVIATLE
+21 E
-31 IQKAQKRKKNKIRKK
+31 KQKKRKKNKMRKK
-46 ESTSDMFFLKAY
+46 DSGLDIFLLKVY
-58 MKLSRFF
+58 MKLDNFF
-65 LTEDALRKITENVQ
+65 LTEDTLRKITKQVQ

-86 RDSFIL
+86 RDSYIL
-92 AAKYLLMAL
+92 AAKYMLMAMG
-101 SIGVA
+101 IAAA
-106 FVIGS
+106 FILAA
-111 IFLFDDII
+111 ILMFDDMV
-119 SIILCSSFGFIFASV
+119 SVALCSSFGLVFASV
-134 MVDKQIDKIN
+134 MVDKQVDKIN
-144 IKVYNQLRGAIS
+144 IKVYNQLRSAIS

-169 EAIENSEYGKE
+169 EAIENAEYGKE

-194 SNAES
+194 SNAEA

-232 LGNSNF
+232 YGNSNF

-253 SRMKYQKTKFGKLEY
+253 SRMKYQKMRFGKLEY

-278 LIESFFV
+278 IIEKFFV

-291 AVIYEGSTGYVI
+291 AVIYQGSTGYLI
-303 RIATLAISIIVYTI
+303 RIGTLALSIVVYTI

-332 NPVFCNLIKNSKFIR
+332 IYAFCALIKNSKFIR
-347 HFVYDWAPKNDRK
+347 HFVYDWCPKNDK
-360 GSRQK
+360 KQSRMK
-365 VQDRLQKALSKKG
+365 VQNKLNKALSKKG
-378 VEEFYLEKVVYAI
+378 VEEFYLEKVTYGIAI
-391 GVFIISIFALLCAI
+391 FFISIFAMLCAI
-405 QMGKQHMLAS
+405 QMGKQHMLGS

-422 DMEMSVDIDQQTL
+422 DMELSIKVDKQDM

-441 YMASRDEGKEY
+441 YIKMRESGKEFKN
-452 STDELTMFVQGRL
+452 DEAYNFVQKYM
-465 PGLSDMEIQDQMK
+465 PGLSDMETQDQQK
-478 RIESK
+478 RLESK
-483 YQTIKNAYFHWYY
+483 YNTIAKAYFHWWM
-496 IIICFVLGFIGYM
+496 IIICFVLAVVGYN
-509 LPNALIMLRRWLV
+509 LPNMLLKLRRWLV

-557 SKIHKEML
+557 SKIHQEML

-577 KELWML
+577 KELWIL

-607 LKEVFSDLML
+607 LKEVFADLML
-617 EREYIQEQRDIKMR
+617 ERDYIQEQRDIKMR
-631 QSIDKKRTLCGML
+631 QAIDKKRTLCGML
-644 SKLPMGIMVIGEF
+644 SKAPMGIMVAGEF

>member
-1 MGDLFTT
+1 MGLTKQDYIMFACI
-8 QELMIFGVVMLVV
+8 MIPVLVLTIIGVLWF
-21 LLITVIATLE
+21 E
-31 IQKAQKRKKNKIRKK
+31 KQKKRKKNKMRKK
-46 ESTSDMFFLKAY
+46 DSGLDIFLLKVY
-58 MKLSRFF
+58 MKLDNFF
-65 LTEDALRKITENVQ
+65 LTEDTLRKITKQVQ

-86 RDSFIL
+86 RDSYIL
-92 AAKYLLMAL
+92 AAKYMLMAMG
-101 SIGVA
+101 IAAA
-106 FVIGS
+106 FIIAAV
-111 IFLFDDII
+111 LMFDDMV
-119 SIILCSSFGFIFASV
+119 SVALCSSFGLVFASV
-134 MVDKQIDKIN
+134 MVDKQVDKIN

-169 EAIENSEYGKE
+169 EAIENAEYGKE

-194 SNAES
+194 SNAEA

-232 LGNSNF
+232 YGNSNF

-253 SRMKYQKTKFGKLEY
+253 SRMKYQKMRFGKLEY

-278 LIESFFV
+278 IIEKFFV

-291 AVIYEGSTGYVI
+291 AVIYQGSTGYLI
-303 RIATLAISIIVYTI
+303 RIGTLALSIVVYTI

-332 NPVFCNLIKNSKFIR
+332 IYAFCALIKNSKFIR
-347 HFVYDWAPKNDRK
+347 HFVYDWCPKNDK
-360 GSRQK
+360 KNSRMK
-365 VQDRLQKALSKKG
+365 VQNKLNKALSKKG
-378 VEEFYLEKVVYAI
+378 VEEFYLEKVVYGIA
-391 GVFIISIFALLCAI
+391 VFFISIFAMLCAI
-405 QMGKQHMLAS
+405 QMGKQHMLGS

-422 DMEMSVDIDQQTL
+422 DMELSIKVDKQTM

-441 YMASRDEGKEY
+441 YIKMRESGKEFKN
-452 STDELTMFVQGRL
+452 DEAYNFVQKYM
-465 PGLSDMEIQDQMK
+465 PGLSDMETQDQQK
-478 RIESK
+478 RLESK
-483 YQTIKNAYFHWYY
+483 YNTIAKAYFHWWM
-496 IIICFVLGFIGYM
+496 ILICFVLAVIGYN
-509 LPNALIMLRRWLV
+509 LPNMLLKLRRWLV

-557 SKIHKEML
+557 SKIHQEML

-577 KELWML
+577 KELWIL

-607 LKEVFSDLML
+607 LKEVFADLML
-617 EREYIQEQRDIKMR
+617 ERDYIQEQRDIKMR
-631 QSIDKKRTLCGML
+631 QAIDKKRTLCGML
-644 SKLPMGIMVIGEF
+644 SKAPMGIMVVGEF